1 MTNGEP
7 ACDMSALFYFYIY
20 NYNRLFLL
28 IWANW
33 NFYEKRK
40 FSFIYETKNAEKC

>member
-1 MTNGEP
+1 MIKCCLKYNFELSLLYKLKFYVDMTNGEP

-28 IWANW
+28 I
-33 NFYEKRK
+33 
-40 FSFIYETKNAEKC
+40 